1 MAPDP
6 EVTGQ
11 KRSPAKSSAGKPTKP
26 ALRSEP
32 RAAQSG
38 LPGAEQMRRHSREER
53 QLMGRA
59 ARQRVQREAHGT
71 WKPAADRPDPVSL
84 IEEQATTRVP
94 ELVPIRHGRMAVS
107 PFAFYRGGALIMAA
121 DLASTPDSGIVAQ
134 LCGDAHL
141 SNFGLFASPE
151 RQMLFDI
158 NDFDETLPGPWEWD
172 VKRLAASFEVA
183 GRDLGYATADR
194 REIVLAAVRAY
205 RREMRRAAEMG
216 VLEVWS
222 SRITADDVLRVVA
235 DEARAGRLSRKEAK
249 AAQKVVQ
256 KARSRVHQRSFD
268 RLVRVVDGQLR
279 IAPDGPLVVP
289 IDDLVAPGTRR
300 TDTEEWVMQLLES
313 YRESLADA
321 RHPLE
326 EFRYV
331 DSARK
336 VVGVGSV
343 GTRCWIDLLIGRDVG
358 NPLFLQ
364 TKEAPPS
371 VLEPFLGASVFENR
385 GQRVVAGQ
393 RLMQA
398 ASDIFLGWLRAE
410 DLDGRLCD
418 YYVRQLHD
426 WKGAVDVENLL
437 VGGATVYARL
447 CGSTL
452 ARAHARACDRVS

>member
-1 MAPDP
+1 
-6 EVTGQ
+6 
-11 KRSPAKSSAGKPTKP
+11 
-26 ALRSEP
+26 
-32 RAAQSG
+32 
-38 LPGAEQMRRHSREER
+38 
-53 QLMGRA
+53 MGRA
-59 ARQRVQREAHGT
+59 ARQRVPREAHGT
-71 WKPAADRPDPVSL
+71 WKPAAGRPDPVSL
-84 IEEQATTRVP
+84 IEEQAATRVP

-121 DLASTPDSGIVAQ
+121 DLASTSDSGLMAQ

-183 GRDLGYATADR
+183 GRELGHAAADR
-194 REIVLAAVRAY
+194 REAVLAAVRAY
-205 RREMRRAAEMG
+205 RREMRRASEMG
-216 VLEVWS
+216 VLEAWYS
-222 SRITADDVLRVVA
+222 KLTADDVLQVV
-235 DEARAGRLSRKEAK
+235 EEETRAGRLSRREAK
-249 AAQKVVQ
+249 AAHKVVE

-279 IAPDGPLVVP
+279 IAPDLPLVVP
-289 IDDLVAPGTRR
+289 VDDLVAPGTTRK
-300 TDTEEWVMQLLES
+300 DTEEWVLQLLDS
-313 YRESLADA
+313 YRASLADA

-371 VLEPFLGASVFENR
+371 VLEPFLGASGFDNC

-426 WKGAVDVENLL
+426 WKGAVDVENLH

-452 ARAHARACDRVS
+452 ARAHARACDRVAVAAYLGKGDTFDQAVADFARAYADQNERDYEAFTNAIASGRLEAEIGL

>member
-1 MAPDP
+1 
-6 EVTGQ
+6 
-11 KRSPAKSSAGKPTKP
+11 
-26 ALRSEP
+26 
-32 RAAQSG
+32 
-38 LPGAEQMRRHSREER
+38 MR
-53 QLMGRA
+53 Q
-59 ARQRVQREAHGT
+59 
-71 WKPAADRPDPVSL
+71 
-84 IEEQATTRVP
+84 
-94 ELVPIRHGRMAVS
+94 
-107 PFAFYRGGALIMAA
+107 
-121 DLASTPDSGIVAQ
+121 
-134 LCGDAHL
+134 
-141 SNFGLFASPE
+141 
-151 RQMLFDI
+151 
-158 NDFDETLPGPWEWD
+158 
-172 VKRLAASFEVA
+172 
-183 GRDLGYATADR
+183 
-194 REIVLAAVRAY
+194 
-205 RREMRRAAEMG
+205 AAEMG
-216 VLEVWS
+216 VLEVWYS
-222 SRITADDVLRVVA
+222 KVTADDVLRVVA

-249 AAQKVVQ
+249 AAQKVVE

-300 TDTEEWVMQLLES
+300 KDTEEWVMRLLES

-452 ARAHARACDRVS
+452 ARAHARACDRVAVAAYLGKGDAFEQAVADFASAYADQNERDFEVFTKAITSGRLKAERGL

>member
-1 MAPDP
+1 
-6 EVTGQ
+6 
-11 KRSPAKSSAGKPTKP
+11 
-26 ALRSEP
+26 
-32 RAAQSG
+32 
-38 LPGAEQMRRHSREER
+38 
-53 QLMGRA
+53 MGRA
-59 ARQRVQREAHGT
+59 ARQRVPHEAHGL
-71 WKPAADRPDPVSL
+71 WRPASDRPDPVAL
-84 IEEQATTRVP
+84 IEGQAATRLP

-107 PFAFYRGGALIMAA
+107 PFAFYRGGALVMAA
-121 DLASTPDSGIVAQ
+121 DLAPTPDSGVVAQ

-141 SNFGLFASPE
+141 NNFGLFASPE

-183 GRDLGYATADR
+183 GRELGFGAADR
-194 REIVLAAVRAY
+194 REVVLSSVRAY
-205 RREMRRAAEMG
+205 RREMREASQMG
-216 VLEVWS
+216 VLETWYS
-222 SRITADDVLRVVA
+222 KLTADDVLAVVA
-235 DEARAGRLSRKEAK
+235 EEARAHRLSRDEAK
-249 AAQKVVQ
+249 AARKVVK
-256 KARSRVHQRSFD
+256 KARSRVHRRSFD
-268 RLVRVVDGQLR
+268 RLVRVVNGELR
-279 IAPDGPLVVP
+279 IAPSGPLVVP
-289 IDDLVAPGTRR
+289 IDDLVPPGTRR
-300 TDTEEWVMQLLES
+300 RDTEEWVIQLLDS

-321 RHPLE
+321 WHPLE

-343 GTRCWIDLLIGRDVG
+343 GTRCWIDLLVGRDMG

-371 VLEPFLGASVFENR
+371 VLEPFLGASAFDNC

-393 RLMQA
+393 RIMQA

-410 DLDGRLCD
+410 DLDGQMCD

-426 WKGAVDVENLL
+426 WKGAVEVANMR
-437 VGGATVYARL
+437 VGGAILYARL

-452 ARAHARACDRVS
+452 ARAHARACDRVAVAAYLGKGDTFDQAIADFARAYADQNERDYKAFAKTIASGRLEAQMGL